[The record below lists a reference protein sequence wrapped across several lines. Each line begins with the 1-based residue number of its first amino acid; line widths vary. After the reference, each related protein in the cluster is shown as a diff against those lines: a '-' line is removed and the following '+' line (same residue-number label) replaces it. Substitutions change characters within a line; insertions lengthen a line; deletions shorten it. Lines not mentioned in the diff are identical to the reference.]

1 MRRILKNK
9 KGANLIIVVILLM
22 LLMVIAAG
30 LSAVISFGINSGLI
44 QRNYTQA
51 YYAAKSINMSIAD
64 AIVEEKLNLVK
75 GWEEEFEAALNN
87 EAYYEYENPDAPE
100 ELRVIKK
107 INIPDDKLT
116 YSNDG
121 YTDEITGTGIEVTN
135 KIALQYERESNLKY
149 KVKDL
154 IVETT
159 AYYKEQKY
167 TLKARILNESYLGGG
182 DGSETVYSYYIIGS
196 TGNMYLSGARD
207 ITGDLASNGSVI
219 FNGITVDGSVIA
231 ADNITVQGAN
241 CEVTDGNLVAGGN
254 ITITAGGGRI
264 TKEASSDKG
273 NVVSGGDIEISGA
286 GAVIGGSIISKG
298 NVNITGRGAE
308 ISGDIIAGGDVTI
321 TGGGAFIGGN
331 IYALGDVYMK
341 GGGTQINGVIH
352 SNQDI
357 TINGETAGGLKSGG
371 NIYISGTTVTG
382 NAESAGNVALSS
394 ENPGWSSTVKGYI
407 HANGS
412 ISNLINCGDKRT
424 GGLTIPD
431 IEYSYVLEQLEQF
444 GIDSS
449 GNIETVPDVE
459 WSFTADYDSRLDKS
473 KDLSQCIEDGI
484 FDTTNGDLYFETSG
498 NIYIN
503 KDIRIVGDNKV
514 FIEMTGTES
523 TITFFSDS
531 QSGGIEVGDPQQLY
545 IVSNNWNHIL
555 IAGSNKNVIN
565 AQIYMPQSDLEYT
578 YGNDVSINGVLVIK
592 EIVGDNRWFANI
604 KFNLS
609 LADYSG
615 TSLEGKI
622 GEGSP
627 GPESPGDW
635 KVEKYYR

>member
-9 KGANLIIVVILLM
+9 KGANLIIVVIFLM
-22 LLMVIAAG
+22 LLMVIAVG
-30 LSAVISFGINSGLI
+30 LSAVSSFGINSGVI
-44 QRNYTQA
+44 QRSYTQA

-87 EAYYEYENPDAPE
+87 KAYYEYENPDAPE

-116 YSNDG
+116 YSNSG
-121 YTDEITGTGIEVTN
+121 YTDEIAGTGIEVTN
-135 KIALQYERESNLKY
+135 KITLQYERESNLKY

-159 AYYKEQKY
+159 AYYKEQQY
-167 TLKARILNESYLGGG
+167 TIKARILNESYLGGG
-182 DGSETVYSYYIIGS
+182 DDSETVHSYYIIGT
-196 TGNMYLSGARD
+196 TGTMYLSGAGD

-219 FNGITVDGSVIA
+219 FNGVTADGSVVA
-231 ADNITVQGAN
+231 SDSITVQGSN
-241 CEVTDGNLVAGGN
+241 CEISGGNLIAGGN

-273 NVVSGGDIEISGA
+273 NIVSGGNIEISGA
-286 GAVIGGSIISKG
+286 GGVIAGSIISLG
-298 NVNITGRGAE
+298 DVHITGRGAE
-308 ISGDIIAGGDVTI
+308 IGGDIIAGGDVTI

-331 IYALGDVYMK
+331 INALGNVYMK
-341 GGGTQINGVIH
+341 GGGTRVNGVIH
-352 SNQDI
+352 SNQDVTLI
-357 TINGETAGGLKSGG
+357 GETAGGLKSGG
-371 NIYISGTTVTG
+371 SIHISGTTVTG
-382 NAESAGNVALSS
+382 NAEAAGNVALSS
-394 ENPGWSSTVKGYI
+394 ENPGWRSTVNGYI
-407 HANGS
+407 HANGI
-412 ISNLINCGDKRT
+412 ISDLINCGDKRT

-431 IEYSYVLEQLEQF
+431 VEYSYVLEQFENF
-444 GIDSS
+444 GMDSS
-449 GNIETVPDVE
+449 GSVQTVPDVR
-459 WSFTADYDSRLDKS
+459 WSFTADYDERLDKS
-473 KDLSQCIEDGI
+473 KSLDQCIQDGI
-484 FDTTNGDLYFETSG
+484 FDTTNGDLYFETRG

-503 KDIRIVGDNKV
+503 KDIQIVGDNKV
-514 FIEMTGTES
+514 FIEMTGTDS

-531 QSGGIEVGDPQQLY
+531 QPGGIEAGDPQQLY
-545 IVSNNWNHIL
+545 IVSNNRNHII

-565 AQIYMPQSDLEYT
+565 GQIYMPQSDLEYK

-592 EIVGDNRWFANI
+592 EIAGSNRWFANI

-615 TSLEGKI
+615 TSLEGKM
-622 GEGSP
+622 GKGSSGQGSP
-627 GPESPGDW
+627 GEWS
-635 KVEKYYR
+635 VEKYYR